1 MVNKNGRSAADGN
14 GHAPPANGKGNWR
27 DNGRERE
34 QRAPR
39 TRLAQNTLRYA
50 HIVGWGMK
58 VPEDVVTNAD
68 LEALVDTT
76 DEWIRKGTGIRER
89 RMANERESVVS
100 LGFEAARAA
109 LDRADVLPSELELI
123 VVATSTPEDIY
134 PSSASKI
141 QNLLGATR
149 AGAFDL
155 SAACSGF
162 VYGLNMA
169 AQAIRSG
176 SIETAIV
183 IGAEVNSRVMDWSD
197 RTTCILFGDGAGAVV
212 LQGRDEPGGLLSCV
226 LGSDGSGAD
235 LLGIPSVGYDT
246 LPEGRLL
253 HKLHMNGREVFRFA
267 THIINE
273 SVREVVSK
281 AGLALS
287 DVALIIPHQANQRI
301 LSAAARSL
309 NMPEEMFYS
318 NVERYGNTSAAS
330 IPIALCEAERDKR
343 LKPNDHI
350 VMIGF
355 GGGLTWAAALIH
367 WQVVAPAVPVGIG
380 FRLSQ
385 GRREAEYIAAFWRT
399 RVMRYFR
406 RVESTLK
413 GSVLQNEV
421 EQVTRDQYAARAE
434 KRPEKPPTEP
444 LDKIEKI
451 EKAVPERE
459 KTS

>member
-1 MVNKNGRSAADGN
+1 
-14 GHAPPANGKGNWR
+14 
-27 DNGRERE
+27 
-34 QRAPR
+34 
-39 TRLAQNTLRYA
+39 
-50 HIVGWGMK
+50 
-58 VPEDVVTNAD
+58 
-68 LEALVDTT
+68 
-76 DEWIRKGTGIRER
+76 
-89 RMANERESVVS
+89 
-100 LGFEAARAA
+100 
-109 LDRADVLPSELELI
+109 
-123 VVATSTPEDIY
+123 
-134 PSSASKI
+134 
-141 QNLLGATR
+141 
-149 AGAFDL
+149 
-155 SAACSGF
+155 
-162 VYGLNMA
+162 
-169 AQAIRSG
+169 
-176 SIETAIV
+176 
-183 IGAEVNSRVMDWSD
+183 
-197 RTTCILFGDGAGAVV
+197 
-212 LQGRDEPGGLLSCV
+212 
-226 LGSDGSGAD
+226 
-235 LLGIPSVGYDT
+235 
-246 LPEGRLL
+246 
-253 HKLHMNGREVFRFA
+253 MNGREVFRFA

-287 DVALIIPHQANQRI
+287 DVALVIPHQANQRI

-380 FRLSQ
+380 FRLSR

-399 RVMRYFR
+399 RIMRYFR
-406 RVESTLK
+406 RVESMLK

-421 EQVTRDQYAARAE
+421 EQVTRDQYAARDQ
-434 KRPEKPPTEP
+434 KRPNKPPIEP
-444 LDKIEKI
+444 VETLEKIEKVEKTDKI